1 MSEGKDG
8 CLSGCG
14 PVFGFYGLVILAAAL
29 QGVIEWF
36 GGFRV
41 CLDAVCLGGKWAL
54 LGSLVLGGLA
64 CALFVG
70 PGVAL
75 QDRRYHHNAESL
87 TSEGIGWSGCGC
99 VLLALAWLVARYW
112 LRLPCGALAWR
123 ALVTLCEVDPR
134 HVVWM
139 GADLVGPAL
148 VWALAMRLPLSVFE
162 PSWRLAGKTCGRCYQ
177 PVALDSGTGGKCPH
191 CGALWSYESE
201 RRDYDPAGARR
212 VFAGFAAVCA
222 AIGIVVATVSYW

>member
-1 MSEGKDG
+1 MRCAWEA
-8 CLSGCG
+8 SGRFWGRLCWAG
-14 PVFGFYGLVILAAAL
+14 WRA
-29 QGVIEWF
+29 
-36 GGFRV
+36 R
-41 CLDAVCLGGKWAL
+41 CSLGRASRCRTAGTTN
-54 LGSLVLGGLA
+54 
-64 CALFVG
+64 
-70 PGVAL
+70 
-75 QDRRYHHNAESL
+75 NAESL
-87 TSEGIGWSGCGC
+87 TSEGIGWSGCGLRASGAG
-99 VLLALAWLVARYW
+99 VAGGALLVAPSVR
-112 LRLPCGALAWR
+112 RAGLAR
-123 ALVTLCEVDPR
+123 ARHTLCEVDPR